1 MKRKITIEV
10 KGKIIA
16 GTLKIITIED
26 FDDFTPVGYKAR
38 FSPDDVR
45 YPECFVRGRSLQ
57 ATIGK
62 LPQRMIDRLRHEAH
76 VNQRI
81 NFLTR

>member
-16 GTLKIITIED
+16 GTLEIITIED
-26 FDDFTPVGYKAR
+26 FDDFTPVGYKVR

-45 YPECFVRGRSLQ
+45 YPECFARGRSLQ
-57 ATIGK
+57 AAIGK
-62 LPQRMIDRLRHEAH
+62 LPQRMIDKLRYEAH